1 MSTIPSSAMP
11 HTFVHEDDEEFGG
24 KNKQANAAAS
34 GPSAGTLI
42 GGAVAAYLLYRI
54 LR

>member
-11 HTFVHEDDEEFGG
+11 HAYARDDEE
-24 KNKQANAAAS
+24 S
-34 GPSAGTLI
+34 DVEPRSTPSRGMLI

>member
-11 HTFVHEDDEEFGG
+11 HAYAHDEDEQTESQE
-24 KNKQANAAAS
+24 KS
-34 GPSAGTLI
+34 GPSTGLLV
-42 GGAVAAYLLYRI
+42 GGAAVAAYLLYKV